1 MRCAKGLCG
10 AVLLAWGLSGCAS
23 RPVAGAF
30 LEGMSFRPYEFD
42 TTELKGRS
50 TVFVLLDP
58 SCEMVREAAQDHG
71 LLKELDRT
79 VVNDSTRLVLVGT
92 VSRGQE
98 FSAEDFRAWVKDNNI
113 RIPFVFD
120 STRVLARRH
129 RIRRVPWAMLTDS
142 QGRLRYSAPA
152 ETMDE
157 GGEYR
162 IQKALYGMR
171 KGVDIEPGEPEG
183 DGCPLELEK

>member
-1 MRCAKGLCG
+1 MKIRR
-10 AVLLAWGLSGCAS
+10 VLLGTALLVMGLSGCAS
-23 RPVAGAF
+23 RPVVGAF
-30 LEGMSFRPYEFD
+30 LEGLTFRPYESD
-42 TTELKGRS
+42 TTELRGRA
-50 TVFVLLDP
+50 TVFILLDP

-71 LLKELDRT
+71 LLKDLDRS

-92 VSRGQE
+92 VSRGQD

-129 RIRRVPWAMLTDS
+129 RIRRVPWALLTDS
-142 QGRLRYSAPA
+142 HGTLRYSAPA

-171 KGVDIEPGEPEG
+171 KGVEINPGEPEG
-183 DGCPLELEK
+183 DGCALELEK